1 MKKSILI
8 AITTILTTLSAFA
21 EWQITFAAGQFYF
34 SDGTPIQKE
43 LNFAVIVDMNKKGF
57 ADLEFNVG
65 DFFERGK
72 YINSDNDYMTLA
84 TGTLSDADG
93 EGYYLAY
100 SNSTW
105 NFKNEDFGFANNE
118 EAAIVVWYTEGDS
131 QSYTLAAGDFY
142 TIGAPSLAG
151 GELSEADPWVIPS
164 NDSGKYQWYLLG
176 EGIEGKVPD
185 SLLTL
190 SQTVSAVPEPSTY
203 AAIFGAVAL
212 GFAAYRRRK

>member
-1 MKKSILI
+1 MKKII
-8 AITTILTTLSAFA
+8 FTTITAILTTASAFA
-21 EWQITFAAGQFYF
+21 EWQTTFAAGQFYF
-34 SDGTPIQKE
+34 SDGTPIQQE

-57 ADLEFNVG
+57 ADLEFNAG
-65 DFFERGK
+65 DFFTRGE
-72 YINSDNDYMTLA
+72 YINSANDYMTLV
-84 TGTLSDADG
+84 TGKLSDADG

-131 QSYTLAAGDFY
+131 QSYTLSAGDFY
-142 TIGAPSLAG
+142 MIGTPSLAG
-151 GELSEADPWVIPS
+151 GELSEADPWFIPS
-164 NDSGKYQWYLLG
+164 NDSGKYQWYLFG
-176 EGIEGKVPD
+176 EGIEGLVPD

-190 SQTVSAVPEPSTY
+190 SQTVSTVPEPSTY
-203 AAIFGAVAL
+203 AMIFGAVAL